1 MGNTP
6 ATHAPKGGCTAGT
19 KKATEEML
27 LSASSSAAIRRY
39 IILLNIRYFTPPH
52 GQKTARLRPLSA
64 ANASTVQ
71 FRKRSN
77 IVQYIIF
84 TTFTLHIHPKA
95 PHHLQI
101 SKHTRFCGRRQKYKI
116 YFHPPLFFRDKNSD
130 IFLNFSYGR
139 EQATGDRK
147 PVVKVKL
154 DCSAPEEEER
164 TGMTCLPRKRP
175 PT

>member
-27 LSASSSAAIRRY
+27 LSAYSSAAIRRY
-39 IILLNIRYFTPPH
+39 SLLLNIRYFTPPH

-84 TTFTLHIHPKA
+84 ATLHITYLSKTPTPPANLKTHPLLRKA
-95 PHHLQI
+95 AKIQNFYSPPPFSETKFQI
-101 SKHTRFCGRRQKYKI
+101 FFSISHTGGNRRQAIGSRSSRSSWIVQHRKK
-116 YFHPPLFFRDKNSD
+116 KK
-130 IFLNFSYGR
+130 G
-139 EQATGDRK
+139 QA
-147 PVVKVKL
+147 
-154 DCSAPEEEER
+154 
-164 TGMTCLPRKRP
+164 
-175 PT
+175 